1 MAEDGW
7 SKVCRR
13 RQTNTGKRWDHRGV
27 TTMFVSDIPDGVS
40 KEKIRRLFEKFGEIT
55 DIYMA
60 TKKDVKRKNF
70 AFVRF
75 KKGKGEQE
83 MELLMQGIKCNESV
97 LTVNIARYERKRIP
111 VHNVADTNKIRY
123 AQQPLGHSLR
133 DGRSFMEVAA

>member
-1 MAEDGW
+1 MSIW
-7 SKVCRR
+7 RR
-13 RQTNTGKRWDHRGV
+13 NRTSRK
-27 TTMFVSDIPDGVS
+27 
-40 KEKIRRLFEKFGEIT
+40 
-55 DIYMA
+55 
-60 TKKDVKRKNF
+60 KNF

-75 KKGKGEQE
+75 KKGKGEKE
-83 MELLMQGIKCNESV
+83 MERMMQGTKCNGTV